1 MTKRRSINLF
11 VVFSILLA
19 ILLVACFVNFTY
31 PFPMYGTYYSY
42 SNFVSNIRLG
52 EDIGS
57 SMRVV
62 YRASLPEGEAQ
73 SNYNALKTSTINQ
86 LKDIIQSEGYKDVTV
101 SSYDDKIVMQI
112 GNILNETD
120 ETTITSLLENPQP
133 AAFYIDAMSDE
144 NPPFATAE
152 DINVVD
158 VVTSYDQTT
167 AENIIVVRVQFKEDK
182 IDEIAELTAEGG
194 TLYIYKGDT
203 VYSQIDLGSSAI
215 EEGVIYIQNSAFVDE
230 ATAQTYANVLRIG
243 IISLDLTSIE
253 LSTIT
258 PSYGVGSDVM
268 IPIAMAVFVLCLFIF
283 MIVKYKQ
290 MGALAC
296 FNLLFFITIGLFIL
310 QSIPLAHYNFA
321 GMIGMLLCLIISADS
336 LMNIFERAKIH
347 YQTGL
352 QLHVA
357 FKLGQRETLFK
368 NLILNILTFAVGFV
382 CVFIP
387 NMAIQSFG
395 WVALV
400 LPIVNLFTSLVLMR
414 LFINMY
420 LPLNN
425 TDGKKLNFHKGG
437 ENA

>member
-1 MTKRRSINLF
+1 MTKKRSINLF

-52 EDIGS
+52 EDIGN

-62 YRASLPEGEAQ
+62 YRATLPEGEAK
-73 SNYNALKTSTINQ
+73 SNYNALKTSTMSQ

-120 ETTITSLLENPQP
+120 ENTIQSLLENPQ
-133 AAFYIDAMSDE
+133 AISFYIGEKSDTST
-144 NPPFATAE
+144 PFATAE
-152 DINVVD
+152 DISIVD
-158 VVTSYDQTT
+158 VITSYDQTT
-167 AENIIVVRVQFKEDK
+167 AENVIVVRVQFKEDK
-182 IDEIAELTAEGG
+182 KEAIAEATADGG
-194 TLYIYKGDT
+194 TLYIYLGDT
-203 VYSQIDLGSSAI
+203 VYSQIDLGTSAI
-215 EEGVIYIQNSAFVDE
+215 DQGVIYIQNEAFVDSQ
-230 ATAQTYANVLRIG
+230 TAQTYANGLKTGVL
-243 IISLDLTSIE
+243 SLELTTLEINP
-253 LSTIT
+253 IT
-258 PSYGVGSDVM
+258 PSYGVGSNIM
-268 IPIAMAVFVLCLFIF
+268 IPVAMGIFALCLFIYI
-283 MIVKYKQ
+283 IVKYKQ
-290 MGALAC
+290 MGLLAC
-296 FNLLFFITIGLFIL
+296 FNLLFFITLGLFIL
-310 QSIPLAHYNFA
+310 QSIPIAHYNFA
-321 GMIGMLLCLIISADS
+321 SMIGMLLCLIISADC
-336 LMNIFERAKIH
+336 LMSIFERAKTH

-352 QLHVA
+352 QLHIA
-357 FKLGQRETLFK
+357 FKLGQKETLFK
-368 NLILNILTFAVGFV
+368 NLILNTLTFVVGFV
-382 CVFIP
+382 CVFMP

-400 LPIVNLFTSLVLMR
+400 LPIINLFTSLVLMR